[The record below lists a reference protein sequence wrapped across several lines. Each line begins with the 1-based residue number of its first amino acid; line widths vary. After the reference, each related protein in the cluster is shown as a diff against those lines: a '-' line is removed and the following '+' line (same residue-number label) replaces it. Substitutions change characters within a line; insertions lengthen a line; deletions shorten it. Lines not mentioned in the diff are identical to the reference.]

1 MLLTNVLTRL
11 RVSLLLL
18 ISCSCQVA
26 QSSPDSITPPIW
38 LLLQEEQKTRFEQ
51 TIEAYTDPNSNHIFI
66 AAHRG
71 GKENDRQDRAPG
83 NSIANIANAISKE
96 FDIYES
102 DIEILLGNGEETLI
116 VFHDNEFDFL
126 TNTNVVDDKLDDAD
140 LAYAKSLL
148 LTYDDDTVSSERI
161 PTLEEFLLAAKD
173 RVIVKFD
180 LKSGLL
186 STSRLITLFNI
197 IQETGIQN
205 QVLIRG
211 GDFVLTTAQNNNF
224 DTRQIMRRYDSE
236 PTVAEINSLTDN
248 FSVKAISIPNGA
260 SAQII
265 QAAQAKGLIVEVHE
279 SQGVSDQQRETD
291 W

>member
-186 STSRLITLFNI
+186 STSRLIILFNI